1 MAFKID
7 SRSLLHHQHRPQ
19 SQQHNQNRQPS
30 FLNSPSQRQLQLDIS
45 PVLPVVTNTTQQA
58 TELSPASPVQNAL
71 QNQPVDSQSLQ
82 NSQLTYP
89 THDIFLDTIDQ
100 VMVSPQSFVSISLL
114 ATADQI
120 INALQSST
128 PE

>member
-45 PVLPVVTNTTQQA
+45 PVLPVV
-58 TELSPASPVQNAL
+58 
-71 QNQPVDSQSLQ
+71 
-82 NSQLTYP
+82 
-89 THDIFLDTIDQ
+89 
-100 VMVSPQSFVSISLL
+100 MVSPQSFVSISLL